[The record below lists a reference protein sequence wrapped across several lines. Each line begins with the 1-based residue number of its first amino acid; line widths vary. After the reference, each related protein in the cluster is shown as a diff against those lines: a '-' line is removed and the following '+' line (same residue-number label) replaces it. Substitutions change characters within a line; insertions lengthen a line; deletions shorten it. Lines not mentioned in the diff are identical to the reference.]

1 MISTVD
7 LTKKFGNLLVFK
19 DINFSIQE
27 GERVVIIGP
36 SGAGKS
42 TFIRCLNALEGPTKG
57 DVYFKKEKIN
67 RETNL
72 NKLRENI
79 GMVFQHFNL
88 FPHLTALQN
97 VTIGPIQVKKY
108 KQNEA
113 RDVAMYYLRKVG
125 LESRVNH
132 FPRELSGG
140 EKQRVAIARALAM
153 NPEVMLFDEP
163 TSALD
168 VEMIQEVLE
177 AMRQVAEDGMT
188 MIVVTH
194 EIAFAKQVADRLVF
208 MADGSIV
215 EENTPT
221 EFFEQPRTERA
232 KKFLSKVMSVYS
244 Y

>member
-232 KKFLSKVMSVYS
+232 KKFLSKVMSVY
-244 Y
+244 